1 MRWCGLPARTSS
13 RGFTLVEVLV
23 ALAVVALG
31 LTALMVAVSGTA
43 RTSGYL
49 RDKTIAQWI
58 ALNRLTQV
66 RLQVNKLGDTQDTG
80 QIDFAGQKWH
90 YDTRYFDTQFQSMKR
105 VVVRVYPGDT
115 KTKGNPIAE
124 STGFLGSSL
133 GIPGGSNVDWTVGS
147 TLSVGAPCVSAA
159 GTPVAGAPS
168 GNVVSSANQQL
179 GLPQSPNCTPAAGT
193 PATIPGVTP
202 TSPVTTPQGQTPP

>member
-1 MRWCGLPARTSS
+1 
-13 RGFTLVEVLV
+13 
-23 ALAVVALG
+23 
-31 LTALMVAVSGTA
+31 MVAVSGTA

-124 STGFLGSSL
+124 TTGFLGSSL
-133 GIPGGSNVDWTVGS
+133 SIAGGSNVDWTQGS
-147 TLSVGAPCVSAA
+147 TLTVGAPCVGTPGAA
-159 GTPVAGAPS
+159 GAATPSV
-168 GNVVSSANQQL
+168 NVVSGANQQL
-179 GLPQSPNCTPAAGT
+179 GAAQSPNCTPAAGT

-202 TSPVTTPQGQTPP
+202 TTPVTTRQTTP

>member
-1 MRWCGLPARTSS
+1 MRTN

-124 STGFLGSSL
+124 TTGFLGSSL
-133 GIPGGSNVDWTVGS
+133 AIPGGSNIDWTQGS
-147 TLSVGAPCVSAA
+147 TLTVGAPCVGGSATA
-159 GTPVAGAPS
+159 GTAGTGTPS
-168 GNVVSSANQQL
+168 SNVVTGANQQL
-179 GLPQSPNCTPAAGT
+179 GAAQSPNCTPAAGT

-202 TSPVTTPQGQTPP
+202 TTPVTTPQGQTTP

>member
-1 MRWCGLPARTSS
+1 MRTS

-124 STGFLGSSL
+124 TTGFLGSSL
-133 GIPGGSNVDWTVGS
+133 SIAGGSNVDWTQGS
-147 TLSVGAPCVSAA
+147 TLTVGAPCVGTPGAA
-159 GTPVAGAPS
+159 GAATPSV
-168 GNVVSSANQQL
+168 NVVSGANQQL
-179 GLPQSPNCTPAAGT
+179 GAAQSPNCTPAAGT

-202 TSPVTTPQGQTPP
+202 TTPVTTRQTTP

>member
-1 MRWCGLPARTSS
+1 MSSPASS

-23 ALAVVALG
+23 ALTVVALG

-66 RLQVNKLGDTQDTG
+66 RLMVNKLGDNQDTG
-80 QIDFAGQKWH
+80 QLDFAGRKWH

-105 VVVRVYPGDT
+105 VEVRVYLGDANT
-115 KTKGNPIAE
+115 KSNPIAQ
-124 STGFLGSSL
+124 STGFMGTSV

-147 TLSVGAPCVSAA
+147 TLVS
-159 GTPVAGAPS
+159 T
-168 GNVVSSANQQL
+168 
-179 GLPQSPNCTPAAGT
+179 PNCTGGTGATATQPQGTTQNTNCAPAAGT
-193 PATIPGVTP
+193 PATTP
-202 TSPVTTPQGQTPP
+202 TTPAATTTNPQGQTTP

>member
-1 MRWCGLPARTSS
+1 VSSPASG

-23 ALAVVALG
+23 ALTVVALG

-66 RLQVNKLGDTQDTG
+66 RLMVNKLGDNQDKG
-80 QIDFAGQKWH
+80 QLDFAGRKWH
-90 YDTRYFDTQFQSMKR
+90 YDTRYFNTQFQSMKR
-105 VVVRVYPGDT
+105 VEVRVYPGDSNT
-115 KTKGNPIAE
+115 KSNPIAQ
-124 STGFLGSSL
+124 STGFMGSDL

-147 TLSVGAPCVSAA
+147 TASSTPCTNPT
-159 GTPVAGAPS
+159 G
-168 GNVVSSANQQL
+168 
-179 GLPQSPNCTPAAGT
+179 TPAAGT
-193 PATIPGVTP
+193 PGLGGSVVSGANQQLGAAQSPNCVPTPGNSATTTTTTTP
-202 TSPVTTPQGQTPP
+202 TTTPQGQITP